1 VLAAEDIEPEYL
13 AAVSTDTLAPVSMV
27 TSETLVV
34 VAARVG
40 GVRLI
45 DNMIIRPGAGA

>member
-1 VLAAEDIEPEYL
+1 LR
-13 AAVSTDTLAPVSMV
+13 TLSGEILIA
-27 TSETLVV
+27 

-45 DNMIIRPGAGA
+45 DNEIVGTPPK